1 MYVYIYIC
9 MYVLLLHIFFLDYIL
24 MNGAI
29 MIGFNFNM
37 KTEVKPLF
45 SPSSI
50 PRFFP

>member
-1 MYVYIYIC
+1 MYVYIY
-9 MYVLLLHIFFLDYIL
+9 MYVCTTSSYFFLDYIL